1 MTDTKPKIFI
11 NVDRLNTLL
20 DENKLDA
27 VVARSGRNFTYL
39 SGLAYPGTL
48 ARLLDLPDSDRGV
61 MVLWPRDGEPV
72 LIVNGTAAGLA
83 ARDSWIERQV
93 IYEGY
98 VESPYSRLAEVLKT
112 SGLAEA
118 RVGFEKDYVSARD
131 WALVDSVL
139 PKLDM
144 VDCTAI
150 MDRVR
155 WIKTAAEIKRI
166 KQAADLLDDVFLDV
180 FPGLRPGDTE
190 RLAHSRIIAG
200 CLERGFNWAHG
211 ILNSSTNTIPYAG
224 ESDVK
229 FKAGDVMRTDY
240 VAYLDG
246 YPGHQSRNLIFG
258 EPTQEQR
265 DEYRSIRDIYRATID
280 KCRPGARV
288 GDIYDFAVQAFT
300 AAGWKFDSLL
310 VGHGVGSWWHQ
321 QEPILRR
328 GSEVL
333 LEEGMVLALEP
344 HIGHWHIQD
353 MVVLREEG
361 PVLLSDKMSTD
372 EPFVTAGS

>member
-1 MTDTKPKIFI
+1 MADGKSDDFI
-11 NVDRLNTLL
+11 NLDRLNRLL
-20 DENKLDA
+20 DENGLDA

-39 SGLAYPGTL
+39 AGFAYPGTL
-48 ARLLDLPDSDRGV
+48 ARLLDLTDADRGV
-61 MVLWPRDGEPV
+61 MVLWPRHGEPV

-83 ARDSWIERQV
+83 ARDSRVARQAV
-93 IYEGY
+93 YEGY
-98 VESPYSRLAEVLKT
+98 VESPYRRLAEVLKAE
-112 SGLAEA
+112 GLSEA
-118 RVGFEKDYVSARD
+118 RVGFERGYVSARD
-131 WALVDSVL
+131 WALVADAL

-144 VDCTAI
+144 VDCTDV

-155 WIKTAAEIKRI
+155 WIKTPAEVAQIKT
-166 KQAADLLDDVFLDV
+166 AADLLDDVFLDV

-190 RLAHSRIIAG
+190 RLAHSRMIAG

-211 ILNSSTNTIPYAG
+211 ILNSSSNTIPYAG
-224 ESDVK
+224 ESDVV
-229 FKAGDVMRTDY
+229 FQAGDVMRTDY

-258 EPTQEQR
+258 TPSQKLR

-280 KCRPGARV
+280 RCRPGARV

-300 AAGWKFDSLL
+300 DDGWAFDSLL

-321 QEPILRR
+321 QEPILRKD
-328 GSEVL
+328 SDVL

-353 MVVLREEG
+353 MVALRADG
-361 PVLLSDKMSTD
+361 PELLSDKMSTD
-372 EPFVTAGS
+372 EPFVVD

>member
-1 MTDTKPKIFI
+1 MSGAKPEIFI
-11 NVDRLNTLL
+11 NVDRLNLIL
-20 DENKLDA
+20 DENGLDA
-27 VVARSGRNFTYL
+27 IVARSGRNFTYL

-61 MVLWPRDGEPV
+61 MVLWPRNGEPV
-72 LIVNGTAAGLA
+72 VIVNDTAAGLA

-98 VESPYSRLAEVLKT
+98 VESPYSRLAEVLKAE
-112 SGLAEA
+112 GLAKA
-118 RVGFEKDYVSARD
+118 RVGFEQDYVSARD
-131 WALVDSVL
+131 WALVDNAV
-139 PKLDM
+139 PGMEM

-155 WIKTAAEIKRI
+155 WIKTPSEVERI
-166 KQAADLLDDVFLDV
+166 KTAADLLDDVFLDV

-190 RLAHSRIIAG
+190 RLAHSRIIGG

-224 ESDVK
+224 ESDVI
-229 FKAGDVMRTDY
+229 FYAGDVMRTDY

-258 EPTQEQR
+258 EPTQKQR

-288 GDIYDFAVQAFT
+288 GDIYDFAVNAFT
-300 AAGWKFDSLL
+300 ADGWKFESLL

-328 GSEVL
+328 GSDIL

-353 MVVLREEG
+353 MVVLRKNG
-361 PVLLSDKMSTD
+361 PELLSNKMSTD
-372 EPFVTAGS
+372 EPFITAGN